1 MGFPQLIEEDFRL
14 IESSIQELHAKT
26 DAQLV
31 LLVEKAGHLI
41 YQCGE
46 QNLCPPEVLA
56 TLASNSFN
64 AIQFMAGM
72 FQEDKFPGI
81 YQQGE
86 KLSTLI
92 LNIDQH
98 CVLVIVFAANLG
110 VGMVKFYAA
119 KTIQR
124 LSDQIK
130 KAEQRAPTA
139 MFDLTDMN
147 VTDVGELFQRKGPPT
162 ELNSPPGT

>member
-1 MGFPQLIEEDFRL
+1 MGFPQLIVEDFRL
-14 IESSIQELHAKT
+14 IESSIHELHAKT
-26 DAQLV
+26 EAHLV

-41 YQCGE
+41 HQCG
-46 QNLCPPEVLA
+46 QDDLCPPEVLA

-72 FQEDKFPGI
+72 FHEDNFPGI

-92 LNIDQH
+92 LNVDQH
-98 CVLVIVFAANLG
+98 CILVIVFAAHSG
-110 VGMVKFYAA
+110 VGMVKFYAG
-119 KTIQR
+119 KTI
-124 LSDQIK
+124 LLLAEQIR

-139 MFDLTDMN
+139 IFDLTDMN
-147 VTDVGELFQRKGPPT
+147 VADVGALFQRKGPIPDI
-162 ELNSPPGT
+162 NAPPGT